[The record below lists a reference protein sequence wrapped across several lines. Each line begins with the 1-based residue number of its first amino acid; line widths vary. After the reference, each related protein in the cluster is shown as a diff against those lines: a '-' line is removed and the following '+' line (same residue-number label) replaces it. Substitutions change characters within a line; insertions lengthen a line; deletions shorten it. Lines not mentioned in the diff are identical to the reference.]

1 VKKRDNIFEKPIEKQ
16 FEFDEQVA
24 AVFDD
29 MIERSVPFY
38 RQNIELIVDLLL
50 RRIQNGMRIVDLGSS
65 TGSMLIELARR
76 CSKEVTFTGIDNA
89 PAMVELARKK
99 AEAFD
104 VKVDFVCEDIM
115 KYNFSGADIILSNYT
130 LQLIR
135 PIIRTDAVK
144 KIYDS
149 LNHGGLFICSE
160 KILMQNSWLNKQIID
175 IYYDY
180 KQRQGY
186 SKSEIMQK
194 REALENVLIP
204 YTIEENRLMFKSCG
218 FESVDTFFQWGNF
231 ATMEAFKF

>member
-1 VKKRDNIFEKPIEKQ
+1 VKRDNIFEKPIEKQ
-16 FEFDEQVA
+16 FEFDDQVA

-38 RQNIELIVDLLL
+38 RQNVELIVDLLL
-50 RRIQNGMRIVDLGSS
+50 RRIKKGMHIVDLGSS

-76 CSKEVTFTGIDNA
+76 CREDVTFIGIDNA
-89 PAMVELARKK
+89 PAMVELAQKK
-99 AEAFD
+99 ARAFN
-104 VKVDFVCEDIM
+104 VNVDFVCEDIM
-115 KYNFSGADIILSNYT
+115 KYDFSGADIILANYT
-130 LQLIR
+130 LQFIR
-135 PIIRTDAVK
+135 PIIRTDAVQ

-149 LNHGGLFICSE
+149 LKPGGLFICSE

-180 KQRQGY
+180 KQQQGY

-204 YTIEENRLMFKSCG
+204 YTIEENFLMFKSCG
-218 FESVDTFFQWGNF
+218 FKSCETIFQWGNF
-231 ATMEAFKF
+231 VTMAAFKS

>member
-1 VKKRDNIFEKPIEKQ
+1 MKDNIFEKPIEKQ

-38 RQNIELIVDLLL
+38 RQNIELIIDLLL
-50 RRIQNGMRIVDLGSS
+50 RRIRKGMRIVDLGSS

-76 CSKEVTFTGIDNA
+76 CNKEVTFTGIDNA

-99 AEAFD
+99 AQAFD
-104 VKVDFVCEDIM
+104 VKVDFICEDIM
-115 KYNFSGADIILSNYT
+115 KYDFSSADIVLANYT
-130 LQLIR
+130 LQFIR
-135 PIIRTDAVK
+135 PIIRTDAVQ

-149 LNHGGLFICSE
+149 LKPGGLFICSE

-180 KQRQGY
+180 KQQQGY

-218 FESVDTFFQWGNF
+218 FKSIDTFFQWGNF
-231 ATMEAFKF
+231 VTIAAFKD

>member
-1 VKKRDNIFEKPIEKQ
+1 MKRDNIFEKPIEKQ

-38 RQNIELIVDLLL
+38 RQNIELIVNLIL
-50 RRIQNGMRIVDLGSS
+50 RRIKNGIQIVDLGSS
-65 TGSMLIELARR
+65 TGTMLIEIARR
-76 CSKEVTFTGIDNA
+76 CSKEITLIGIDNA

-99 AEAFD
+99 AQAFD
-104 VKVDFVCEDIM
+104 VKVDFICEDIM
-115 KYNFSGADIILSNYT
+115 KCDFSGADIILANYI
-130 LQLIR
+130 LQFIR
-135 PIIRTDAVK
+135 PIIRTDAVQ

-149 LNHGGLFICSE
+149 LKPGGLFICSE

-180 KQRQGY
+180 KQQQGY

-204 YTIEENRLMFKSCG
+204 YTIEENRLMFESCG
-218 FESVDTFFQWGNF
+218 FKSIDTFFQWGNF
-231 ATMEAFKF
+231 VTIAAFKD

>member
-1 VKKRDNIFEKPIEKQ
+1 VKRDNIFEKPIEKQ

-38 RQNIELIVDLLL
+38 RQNIELIVKLLL
-50 RRIQNGMRIVDLGSS
+50 KRIKDSMHIVDLGSS

-76 CSKEVTFTGIDNA
+76 CEKQVTFTGIDNA
-89 PAMVELARKK
+89 PAMVELAQRKAK
-99 AEAFD
+99 AFNVD
-104 VKVDFVCEDIM
+104 VDFVCGDIL
-115 KYNFSGADIILSNYT
+115 KVDFSGADIILSNYT
-130 LQLIR
+130 LQFIR
-135 PIIRTDAVK
+135 PIVRKDAVQ

-149 LNHGGLFICSE
+149 LKGGGVFICSE
-160 KILMQNSWLNKQIID
+160 KVLMQNSWLNKQIID

-180 KQRQGY
+180 KQQQGY

-204 YTIEENRLMFKSCG
+204 YTIEENFLMLKSCG
-218 FESVDTFFQWGNF
+218 FKSSETIFQWGNF
-231 ATMEAFKF
+231 VTMIAFKN

>member
-1 VKKRDNIFEKPIEKQ
+1 MKRDNIFEKPIEKQ

-38 RQNIELIVDLLL
+38 RQNIELIVNLLL
-50 RRIQNGMRIVDLGSS
+50 QRIKKGMRIVDLGSS

-76 CSKEVTFTGIDNA
+76 CSEDVTFTGIDNA
-89 PAMVELARKK
+89 PAMVELAQKK
-99 AEAFD
+99 AKAFD
-104 VKVDFVCEDIM
+104 VKVDFICDDIL
-115 KYNFSGADIILSNYT
+115 KVDFSGADIILSNYT
-130 LQLIR
+130 LQFIR
-135 PIIRTDAVK
+135 PIVRKDAVQ

-149 LNHGGLFICSE
+149 LNSGGMFICSE

-180 KQRQGY
+180 KQQQGY

-204 YTIEENRLMFKSCG
+204 YTIEENFLMFKSCG
-218 FESVDTFFQWGNF
+218 FKSCETIFQWGNF
-231 ATMEAFKF
+231 VTMAAFKS

>member
-1 VKKRDNIFEKPIEKQ
+1 MKDNIFEKPIEKQ

-38 RQNIELIVDLLL
+38 RQNIELIIDLLL
-50 RRIQNGMRIVDLGSS
+50 RRIRKGMRIVDLA

-76 CSKEVTFTGIDNA
+76 CNKEVTFTGIDNA

-99 AEAFD
+99 AQAFD
-104 VKVDFVCEDIM
+104 VKVDFICEDIM
-115 KYNFSGADIILSNYT
+115 KYDFSGADIILANYI
-130 LQLIR
+130 LQFIR
-135 PIIRTDAVK
+135 PIIRTDAVQ

-149 LNHGGLFICSE
+149 LKPGGLFICSE

-180 KQRQGY
+180 KQQQGY

-218 FESVDTFFQWGNF
+218 FKSIDTFFQWGNF
-231 ATMEAFKF
+231 VTIAAFKD

>member
-1 VKKRDNIFEKPIEKQ
+1 MKDNIFEKPIEKQ

-29 MIERSVPFY
+29 MIERSVPNY

-50 RRIQNGMRIVDLGSS
+50 RRIKRGMHVVDLGSS

-76 CSKEVTFTGIDNA
+76 CKEEVKFTGIDEA
-89 PAMVELARKK
+89 LAMVELAQKK
-99 AEAFD
+99 ARAYE
-104 VKVDFVCEDIM
+104 VEVDFVCEDIM
-115 KYNFSGADIILSNYT
+115 KYDFSGADIILANYT
-130 LQLIR
+130 LQFIR
-135 PIIRTDAVK
+135 PIIRTDAVQ

-149 LNHGGLFICSE
+149 LKPCGLFICSE
-160 KILMQNSWLNKQIID
+160 KVLMQNSWLNKQIID

-180 KQRQGY
+180 KQQQGY

-204 YTIEENRLMFKSCG
+204 YTIEENRLMLESCG

-231 ATMEAFKF
+231 VTMVAFKID

>member
-1 VKKRDNIFEKPIEKQ
+1 MKRDNIFEKPIEKQ

-38 RQNIELIVDLLL
+38 RQNIELIIDLLL
-50 RRIQNGMRIVDLGSS
+50 RRIRKGMHIVDLGSS

-76 CSKEVTFTGIDNA
+76 CNKEVSFTGIDNA
-89 PAMVELARKK
+89 PAMIELARKK
-99 AEAFD
+99 AQAFD
-104 VKVDFVCEDIM
+104 VKVDFICEDIM
-115 KYNFSGADIILSNYT
+115 KYDFSSADIVLANYT
-130 LQLIR
+130 LQFIR
-135 PIIRTDAVK
+135 PIIRTDAVQ

-149 LNHGGLFICSE
+149 LKSGGLFICSE

-180 KQRQGY
+180 KQQQGY

-204 YTIEENRLMFKSCG
+204 YTIEENRLMLESCG
-218 FESVDTFFQWGNF
+218 FKGIDTFFQWGNF
-231 ATMEAFKF
+231 VTIAAFKK